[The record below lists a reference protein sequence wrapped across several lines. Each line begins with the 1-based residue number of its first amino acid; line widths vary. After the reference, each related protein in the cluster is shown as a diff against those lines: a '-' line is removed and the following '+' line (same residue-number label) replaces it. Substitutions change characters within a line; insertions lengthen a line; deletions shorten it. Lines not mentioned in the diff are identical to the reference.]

1 MKKNSLLLI
10 IVAFSISIFIYGV
23 LVGTYKIFPYE
34 QLDYVKTI
42 SLNEKNE
49 SDEKNIIYEN
59 DVNSLIHIKT
69 ADDIS
74 KLRNNLIDFIWSG
87 DGFPNSK
94 LPNNVQTDISNL
106 LYDDFVNLE
115 RIDQIDVVMDYGVN
129 SISYLFVPESSNN
142 KLIIYHQGHGGDF
155 YKGKETIQFFLEHD
169 YTVLAFSMP
178 LLGMNDQPI
187 IEVSNIGTM
196 QLTSH
201 EHFRFLESSNFSPI
215 KFFME
220 PIAVSLN
227 YLDENYDFSSYDM
240 IGISGGGW
248 TTTLYPAID
257 SRISQSYSVAGSVPI
272 YLRSV
277 PQNYGDYEQWIP
289 ELYQNANY
297 LDLYIMNSYGD
308 NRKFIQIFNKYDS
321 CCFSGELYKSYE
333 NEIKES
339 INQLKKGHFDIYLDE
354 THKTHKIS
362 ESVLKIILDSM
373 MN

>member
-34 QLDYVKTI
+34 QLDYLKTI
-42 SLNEKNE
+42 SLNEKNIH
-49 SDEKNIIYEN
+49 DEKNIVYEN
-59 DVNSLIHIKT
+59 NVNSLIHVKT
-69 ADDIS
+69 IDDIPRL
-74 KLRNNLIDFIWSG
+74 KNNLIDFIWSG

-94 LPNNVQTDISNL
+94 LPNNVQTDISNS

-129 SISYLFVPESSNN
+129 SVSYLFVPESSNG

-155 YKGKETIQFFLEHD
+155 YKGRETIQFFLEHD

-178 LLGMNDQPI
+178 LLGMNDQPV
-187 IEVSNIGTM
+187 IEVHNIGTL

-201 EHFRFLESSNFSPI
+201 EHFRFLESSSFSPI

-227 YLDENYDFSSYDM
+227 YLDNNYDFSSYHM
-240 IGISGGGW
+240 IGLSGGGW
-248 TTTLYPAID
+248 TTTLYQAID
-257 SRISQSYSVAGSVPI
+257 DRISHNYSIAGSVPI
-272 YLRSV
+272 YLRSI
-277 PQNYGDYEQWIP
+277 PQNYGDYEQWLP

-308 NRKFIQIFNKYDS
+308 DRKFVQIFNKYDS
-321 CCFSGELYKSYE
+321 CCFSGELYQSYE
-333 NEIKES
+333 NEIQES
-339 INQLKKGHFDIYLDE
+339 IIQLKKGHFDIFLDE

-362 ESVLKIILDSM
+362 EYALKIIFDSIT
-373 MN
+373 N

>member
-10 IVAFSISIFIYGV
+10 IIVFSISIFIYGV

-34 QLDYVKTI
+34 QLDYVKMI
-42 SLNEKNE
+42 SLNEQNG

-59 DVNSLIHIKT
+59 DVNSIIHIKT

-74 KLRNNLIDFIWSG
+74 KLKNDLIDFIWSG
-87 DGFPNSK
+87 DGFPNLK
-94 LPNNVQTDISNL
+94 LPNSVQTDISNL
-106 LYDDFVNLE
+106 LYDDFVNLQQ
-115 RIDQIDVVMDYGVN
+115 IDQIDVVMDYGVN

-142 KLIIYHQGHGGDF
+142 KLIIYHQGHAGDF
-155 YKGKETIQFFLEHD
+155 YKGKETIQFFLENN

-187 IEVSNIGTM
+187 LEVPNIGTIK
-196 QLTSH
+196 LTSH
-201 EHFRFLESSNFSPI
+201 EHLRFLESSNFSPI

-220 PIAVSLN
+220 PITVSLN

-257 SRISQSYSVAGSVPI
+257 SRISQSYSIAGSVPI
-272 YLRSV
+272 YLRST
-277 PQNYGDYEQWIP
+277 PQNYGDYEQWLP

-308 NRKFIQIFNKYDS
+308 DRKFVQIFNKYDP

-333 NEIKES
+333 NEIQES
-339 INQLKKGHFDIYLDE
+339 ISQLKKGHFDIYLDDS
-354 THKTHKIS
+354 HKSHKIS
-362 ESVLKIILDSM
+362 ESALKIIFDSM
-373 MN
+373 TN